1 MPAEDDNNRE
11 VRTRRVIEDPFRRF
25 ACDRCRGQK
34 LRCERRT
41 ASGVGG
47 GIDNCKRCVKAKVKC
62 VTSPPL
68 RMGRPRQHNAS
79 SSSIVPGSHVQ
90 DLDTFLSGTG
100 DTHTRS
106 DNGCDG
112 QDADVPAVINP
123 EHNPGGASANG
134 SQPEDDPID
143 FMFDSHLGLA
153 NASLFSEQHFH
164 DDRVGPAPP
173 QPSPYLKEDALQKL
187 SALSG
192 RVFRQLCRR
201 GSGQLDDCL
210 SSSITTLSSDGTDG
224 LRYPIGDLLDSS
236 QQFLEILKHFLHPTS
251 DHVSS
256 HSGPFSLDVP
266 YPDCELDNL
275 GLTPSN
281 RRSTTPLLA
290 NRDSLSQLFPT
301 DAYPGDSS
309 LFADL
314 PPLPNPTTGLNSLP
328 YLDFPS
334 ILAILTVY
342 VSLVRIYRK
351 VFTHIHSSLLTSSS
365 PSTDLP
371 PFLPGLQLGGFHLD
385 GHRNLQIKILM
396 QVSVEM
402 LDRIEEAVRSLADG
416 KVVGTEG
423 FMDGTVPE
431 KEKCLFGSVLEMVV
445 KHEMEEAG
453 EFDTTGSATLKAT
466 AKSIN
471 QLLRANW

>member
-34 LRCERRT
+34 LRCERRP
-41 ASGVGG
+41 ANGVGG
-47 GIDNCKRCVKAKVKC
+47 GIDNCKRCVKAKVRC
-62 VTSPPL
+62 ITSPPL

-79 SSSIVPGSHVQ
+79 SSSVISGSHAQ
-90 DLDTFLSGTG
+90 DLETFLSSTG
-100 DTHTRS
+100 DTPTRS
-106 DNGCDG
+106 DNGFDG
-112 QDADVPAVINP
+112 QDADLPAVINP
-123 EHNPGGASANG
+123 DHNPGGASANE

-143 FMFDSHLGLA
+143 FMFDSHQGRA
-153 NASLFSEQHFH
+153 NASLFSEHHFH
-164 DDRVGPAPP
+164 DDRTGPTPP
-173 QPSPYLKEDALQKL
+173 QPSPDLKEDALQKL

-224 LRYPIGDLLDSS
+224 LKYPIGDLLDSS

-251 DHVSS
+251 NHVSS
-256 HSGPFSLDVP
+256 HSGLFPLDVS
-266 YPDCELDNL
+266 YQDCELDNL

-281 RRSTTPLLA
+281 RRSTTSLLA
-290 NRDSLSQLFPT
+290 NSDSLSQLFPT

-309 LFADL
+309 LFADF
-314 PPLPNPTTGLNSLP
+314 PPLTNSPIGPNGLP
-328 YLDFPS
+328 YLDFPT

-365 PSTDLP
+365 PSADLP
-371 PFLPGLQLGGFHLD
+371 PFLPGLQLGGFQLD

-416 KVVGTEG
+416 KFVGTEG
-423 FMDGTVPE
+423 VDDGPVPE

-445 KHEMEEAG
+445 RQEMEEAG
-453 EFDTTGSATLKAT
+453 EVDLTGSATLKAT